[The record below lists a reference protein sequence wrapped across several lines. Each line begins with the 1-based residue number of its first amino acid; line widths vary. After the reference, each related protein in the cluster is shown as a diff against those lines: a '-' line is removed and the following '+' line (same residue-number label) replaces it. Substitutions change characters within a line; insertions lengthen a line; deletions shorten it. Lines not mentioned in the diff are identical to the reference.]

1 MAEPKNVIFKIQADT
16 AQLRRELDSVKKSI
30 DGVNA
35 GVNNT
40 ANNVSKLGGVLKG
53 AAAAFGGIAISQ
65 SIIDFGKNA
74 IKAASDFQ
82 SLQISFTTFLKDQEK
97 AKTVLTDL
105 QKFSSVTPFTG
116 EEVQN
121 AGRALLAFGEQSKN
135 LIPVLSRIGDISAGT
150 GKNFNE
156 LTVLYGK
163 ARTQG
168 TLYAEDINQ
177 LTEAGIP
184 IIQEFAKNL
193 GVGAENVKKL
203 ASEGKIGFKDLE
215 KAFQTLTSNGGQF
228 EGLTATL
235 GQSFAGRVSTL
246 KDNFDQVARSVG
258 EGILPIFEVLI
269 GGASRAI
276 EFLRRIPAIID
287 QNRVAFSL
295 LGAAV
300 SLYVSTQI
308 RGFVIQ
314 QLANKESLLSIL
326 RQRALN
332 TAVTLGF
339 VQLRLKTAAQVQG
352 NIVQRAYAV
361 GTEIATIAQQ
371 GFNTAL
377 KANPIGLVVSLLAT
391 AAAFMID
398 FGDATTDAANATA
411 KANAETETFID
422 LKTAQSN
429 IQEQT
434 NQNMASEISKLDQLF
449 KQLKLTTAGS
459 KERKTIIDQIN
470 STYGTTLKNLSD
482 EEKFVKQVDDAY
494 KKLTNQIKLKAQAE
508 ATSQQLTELFKQALN
523 LQTKIQQSASGG
535 AALSESI
542 FKGVGKFDV
551 TTFKSVEQG
560 LDAFRNK
567 LSEKQKSV
575 FNTLSSD
582 LQKNVAFSNQEFQK
596 SFSKDIINV
605 NSTFEGQFAD
615 LAKQQNKLQKNILNV
630 VDIKQNQKTVEQLSQ
645 TVDAIDALSQSS
657 ANLEQQLSK
666 SQFDVSQ
673 VGKVDNKTKND
684 TLNFFNDLKRQ
695 LQDLENEGKR
705 MELEVNIVPKN
716 FNETFAQLKSI
727 QTDQERIIDL
737 ETERAKQDAKNN
749 GTLTKQNESLIEQI
763 GTQKKLNLA
772 RRTGNQISAE
782 GYKEEL
788 RIQKL
793 REDIQQQQFE
803 QSQFIQE
810 QAISDLETKKSEI
823 QTKFENAR
831 TKKSRESLKAQ
842 LAELTRLQI
851 EAEQK
856 SSNERIQQIEQNR
869 KRDIEN
875 AKGDAK
881 EIQLIN
887 AKADFEILKEKSK
900 TTKKVEQ
907 LTKDSNDKQRE
918 DDKKKRDEIIQGAQE
933 VAKATI
939 DLINQ
944 VIDARIREADLA
956 ISAQEKRIEQAR
968 SIAEKGNAEVLQLEQ
983 ERLDKLQK
991 ERAKFVRQQQAL
1003 AFVELALNSSI
1014 AIAKAA
1020 AEGGAAAP
1028 FTITA
1033 TLLALAA
1040 GFVAA
1045 RSQAQAT
1052 AGFEKGGYTGD
1063 GGKSETAGVVHKG
1076 EFVFTKDKTSKY
1088 RSFFE
1093 AIHKG
1098 RTPEMALGLG
1108 EKIIVVNNHNMDQ
1121 QLSRIETAIREQSRM
1136 NLSIDERGIH
1146 GLVSHYQ
1153 FKENRI
1159 RNKAK

>member
-16 AQLRRELDSVKKSI
+16 AQLRRELDAVKKSI

-40 ANNVSKLGGVLKG
+40 ANNVSKLGGILKG
-53 AAAAFGGIAISQ
+53 AAAAFGGIAIGQ
-65 SIIDFGKNA
+65 SILDFGKNA
-74 IKAASDFQ
+74 IQAASDFQ
-82 SLQISFTTFLKDQEK
+82 SLQISFTTFLKDQDK
-97 AKTVLTDL
+97 AKTVLADL

-121 AGRALLAFGEQSKN
+121 AGRALLAFGENSKN

-177 LTEAGIP
+177 LTEAGVP

-258 EGILPIFEVLI
+258 EGLLPIFEVLI

-300 SLYVSTQI
+300 SLYVATQI

-332 TAVTLGF
+332 TVVTLGV

-377 KANPIGLVVSLLAT
+377 KANPIGLIVSLLAT

-398 FGDATTDAANATA
+398 FGDATTDAAGAQSDLNKESEKYIDSRQAYSETQ
-411 KANAETETFID
+411 KTIAENTSAEVGSINRLFD
-422 LKTAQSN
+422 ALLKTN
-429 IQEQT
+429 
-434 NQNMASEISKLDQLF
+434 K
-449 KQLKLTTAGS
+449 GS
-459 KERKTIIDQIN
+459 QERKDLIDQIN
-470 STYGTTLKNLSD
+470 SKYGTTLKNLSD
-482 EEKFVKQVDDAY
+482 EKQFLALVNEQRDKLIALKRAEITLEASKETLTNLDKEKIRLAQERTKAEDEKNKKIKQVAEDEKKANANVKANVGQGGDAASRAAGLSFQ
-494 KKLTNQIKLKAQAE
+494 KGAE
-508 ATSQQLTELFKQALN
+508 QLVERRKN
-523 LQTKIQQSASGG
+523 INDNYTKIISDISSQENEVAKATKQVEGLYTESLDNVSKTQSEFQKTTSTGIVDTKK
-535 AALSESI
+535 LSESI
-542 FKGVGKFDV
+542 
-551 TTFKSVEQG
+551 
-560 LDAFRNK
+560 
-567 LSEKQKSV
+567 
-575 FNTLSSD
+575 
-582 LQKNVAFSNQEFQK
+582 
-596 SFSKDIINV
+596 
-605 NSTFEGQFAD
+605 
-615 LAKQQNKLQKNILNV
+615 
-630 VDIKQNQKTVEQLSQ
+630 
-645 TVDAIDALSQSS
+645 
-657 ANLEQQLSK
+657 NL
-666 SQFDVSQ
+666 
-673 VGKVDNKTKND
+673 
-684 TLNFFNDLKRQ
+684 FNDLKRQ
-695 LQDLENEGKR
+695 LVDLENEAKR
-705 MELEVNIVPKN
+705 MNLEVNIVPKN
-716 FNETFAQLKSI
+716 FNETFTQLKTI
-727 QTDQERIIDL
+727 QADQERIIDL
-737 ETERAKQDAKNN
+737 ETQRTKDDARRN
-749 GTLTKQNESLIEQI
+749 GTLTAQNESLIDQI
-763 GTQKKLNLA
+763 ATQKKLNLA
-772 RRTGNQISAE
+772 IRTGNQISAE
-782 GYKEEL
+782 GYKEQL

-810 QAISDLETKKSEI
+810 QAINDIETKKSEV

-856 SSNERIQQIEQNR
+856 SSDERIQQIEQNR

-887 AKADFEILKEKSK
+887 SKADFEILKEKSK
-900 TTKKVEQ
+900 TAKKVEQ

-918 DDKKKRDEIIQGAQE
+918 DDKKKREEIIQGAQD

-968 SIAEKGNAEVLQLEQ
+968 TIAEKGNAEVLQLEQ
-983 ERLDKLQK
+983 ERLDKLTK

-1040 GFVAA
+1040 GFISA
-1045 RSQAQAT
+1045 RSQAQAA

-1063 GGKSETAGVVHKG
+1063 GGKTETAGVVHKG

>member
-30 DGVNA
+30 DGLNA
-35 GVNNT
+35 GVNKT
-40 ANNVSKLGGVLKG
+40 AQNVSKLGGILKG
-53 AAAAFGGIAISQ
+53 AAAAFGGIAIGQ
-65 SIIDFGKNA
+65 SILDFGKNA
-74 IKAASDFQ
+74 IQAASDFQ
-82 SLQISFTTFLKDQEK
+82 SLQISFTTFLKDQDK
-97 AKTVLTDL
+97 AKTVLADL

-121 AGRALLAFGEQSKN
+121 AGRALLAFGENSKN

-177 LTEAGIP
+177 LTEAGVP

-258 EGILPIFEVLI
+258 EGLLPIFEVLI
-269 GGASRAI
+269 NGASRAI
-276 EFLRRIPAIID
+276 EFLRRIPAIVE
-287 QNRVAFSL
+287 QNKVTFSL

-300 SLYVSTQI
+300 SLYVATQTKAFI
-308 RGFVIQ
+308 IE
-314 QLANKESLLSIL
+314 QLKNKESLISII
-326 RQRALN
+326 RQKGL
-332 TAVTLGF
+332 
-339 VQLRLKTAAQVQG
+339 TAAMLIG
-352 NIVQRAYAV
+352 INVQRIRTASQIQGSLIQRGYAV
-361 GTEIATIAQQ
+361 ATEIATIAQE
-371 GFNTAL
+371 GFNAAL
-377 KANPIGLVVSLLAT
+377 TKNPLGLLLTGLALALT
-391 AAAFMID
+391 FMVD
-398 FGDATTDAANATA
+398 YGDATEDAANAQA
-411 KANAETETFID
+411 DANKETETFID
-422 LKTAQSN
+422 LKTAQNS

-434 NQNMASEISKLDQLF
+434 NQNMATEITKLDQLF

-482 EEKFVKQVDDAY
+482 EEKFVKQVDEAY
-494 KKLTNQIKLKAQAE
+494 KALTNQIKLKAQAE
-508 ATSQQLTELFKQALN
+508 ATSQQLTALYKQALD
-523 LQTKIQQSASGG
+523 LQTKLGSLGEEGAQATTNAVFAGVTRSVVDQFADDSTIQ
-535 AALSESI
+535 
-542 FKGVGKFDV
+542 KGI
-551 TTFKSVEQG
+551 
-560 LDAFRNK
+560 DAFYAR
-567 LSEKQKSV
+567 LSDKQKSA
-575 FNTLSSD
+575 FDLLSKENKK
-582 LQKNVAFSNQEFQK
+582 QIATFSFTTTATDTR
-596 SFSKDIINV
+596 S
-605 NSTFEGQFAD
+605 EGQNRANEQAAKKRQQEATAT
-615 LAKQQNKLQKNILNV
+615 AKQLKSTLDSIDL
-630 VDIKQNQKTVEQLSQ
+630 LSE
-645 TVDAIDALSQSS
+645 SS
-657 ANLEQQLSK
+657 ANLTQQLSK
-666 SQFDVSQ
+666 AQFDVSQ
-673 VGKVDNKTKND
+673 VGAVDDATKNKT
-684 TLNFFNDLKRQ
+684 LEYFNDLKRQ
-695 LQDLENEGKR
+695 LVDLENEGKR
-705 MELEVNIVPKN
+705 LELEVSVEPKN
-716 FNETFAQLKSI
+716 FDETVAQIKAI

-737 ETERAKQDAKNN
+737 ETQRAKEDAQRN

-772 RRTGNQISAE
+772 TKTGNQIAVE
-782 GYKEEL
+782 TYKEEL

-793 REDIQQQQFE
+793 REDIQQTEFE

-810 QAISDLETKKSEI
+810 QAITELETKKDKIIE
-823 QTKFENAR
+823 KFEKAR
-831 TKKSRESLKAQ
+831 SKKAIESLKKE
-842 LAELTRLQI
+842 LAETIRLQI
-851 EAEQK
+851 VAEEK
-856 SSNERIQQIEQNR
+856 ASAERIAKIERERQ
-869 KRDIEN
+869 RDIKN
-875 AKGDAK
+875 AKGDK
-881 EIQLIN
+881 DQIELIN
-887 AKADFEILKEKSK
+887 KNADLAILKEKDATSK
-900 TTKKVEQ
+900 KTLKLSEGLSEAEIKLEEE
-907 LTKDSNDKQRE
+907 KREKIKQGIE
-918 DDKKKRDEIIQGAQE
+918 DVR
-933 VAKATI
+933 KATI
-939 DLINQ
+939 DFINQ
-944 VIDARIREADLA
+944 VIEARIREADAA
-956 ISAQEKRIEQAR
+956 ISAQEKRIEQAKT
-968 SIAEKGNAEVLQLEQ
+968 IAEKGNAEVLQLEQ
-983 ERLDKLQK
+983 ERLDKLTK

-1003 AFVELALNSSI
+1003 AFIELALNSSI

-1020 AEGGAAAP
+1020 ALGGPAAT

-1040 GFVAA
+1040 GFISA
-1045 RSQAQAT
+1045 RSQAQAA

-1063 GGKSETAGVVHKG
+1063 GGKSQTAGVVHKG

-1088 RSFFE
+1088 RSLFE

-1121 QLSRIETAIREQSRM
+1121 QLSRIENAIREQSRM

>member
-53 AAAAFGGIAISQ
+53 AAAAFGGIAIGQ

-74 IKAASDFQ
+74 IQAASDFQ
-82 SLQISFTTFLKDQEK
+82 SLQISFTTFLKDQDK
-97 AKTVLTDL
+97 AKTVLADL

-121 AGRALLAFGEQSKN
+121 AGRALLAFGENSKN

-177 LTEAGIP
+177 LTEAGVP

-258 EGILPIFEVLI
+258 EGLLPIFEVLI

-276 EFLRRIPAIID
+276 EFLRRIPAIIE
-287 QNRVAFSL
+287 QNKVAFSL

-300 SLYVSTQI
+300 SLYVGAQI

-326 RQRALN
+326 RQKALN
-332 TAVTLGF
+332 IQYELGF
-339 VQLRLKTAAQVQG
+339 IRLRLTTAAQVQG

-377 KANPIGLVVSLLAT
+377 KANPIGLIVSLLAT

-398 FGDATTDAANATA
+398 FGDATTEAAGAQSDLNKESEKYIDSRQAYSETQKTIAENTSAEVGSINRLFDAL
-411 KANAETETFID
+411 
-422 LKTAQSN
+422 LKTN
-429 IQEQT
+429 
-434 NQNMASEISKLDQLF
+434 K
-449 KQLKLTTAGS
+449 GS
-459 KERKTIIDQIN
+459 QERKDLIDQIN
-470 STYGTTLKNLSD
+470 SKYGTTLKNLSD
-482 EEKFVKQVDDAY
+482 EKQFLALVNEQREKLIAFKRAEITLEASKETLLNLDKEKIRLAQLRAKAEDEKNKKIKDVTESEKKAKGVLETQAARGGDAASRAAAGAARQAFQDQNNQLVAQRQEINQNYQSTIKDIATQEADVAKATKQVEGLYTESLDNVS
-494 KKLTNQIKLKAQAE
+494 KTQSEFRQT
-508 ATSQQLTELFKQALN
+508 TSQGIVDTNA
-523 LQTKIQQSASGG
+523 
-535 AALSESI
+535 
-542 FKGVGKFDV
+542 
-551 TTFKSVEQG
+551 
-560 LDAFRNK
+560 
-567 LSEKQKSV
+567 
-575 FNTLSSD
+575 
-582 LQKNVAFSNQEFQK
+582 
-596 SFSKDIINV
+596 V
-605 NSTFEGQFAD
+605 NEA
-615 LAKQQNKLQKNILNV
+615 
-630 VDIKQNQKTVEQLSQ
+630 
-645 TVDAIDALSQSS
+645 
-657 ANLEQQLSK
+657 ANL
-666 SQFDVSQ
+666 
-673 VGKVDNKTKND
+673 
-684 TLNFFNDLKRQ
+684 FNDLTKSLEDLKNEAERM
-695 LQDLENEGKR
+695 DLEK
-705 MELEVNIVPKN
+705 NIVPKN
-716 FNETFAQLKSI
+716 FNETFTQLKAI
-727 QTDQERIIDL
+727 QADQERIIDL
-737 ETERAKQDAKNN
+737 ETERTKEQARRS
-749 GTLTKQNESLIEQI
+749 GTLTKDNESLIDQI
-763 GTQKKLNLA
+763 ATQKKLNLA
-772 RRTGNQISAE
+772 IRTGNQISAE
-782 GYKEEL
+782 GYKEQL

-793 REDIQQQQFE
+793 REDIQQTQFE

-810 QAISDLETKKSEI
+810 QAINDIETKKSEI
-823 QTKFENAR
+823 QKKFEQAT
-831 TKKSRESLKAQ
+831 TKRQQNSLKKQ
-842 LAELTRLQI
+842 LEEITRLQI
-851 EAEQK
+851 EAVQK

-869 KRDIEN
+869 KRDIAN
-875 AKGDAK
+875 AKNDTN
-881 EIQLIN
+881 EIKLIN
-887 AKADFEILKEKSK
+887 AKADLDIIKEKTK
-900 TTKKVEQ
+900 TSQTILG
-907 LTKDSNDKQRE
+907 LTKDQTEQEKE
-918 DDKKKRDEIIQGAQE
+918 LEKKRKDQQLENIQT

-944 VIDARIREADLA
+944 VIDARIREADSA
-956 ISAQEKRIEQAR
+956 IQAQEKRIEQAKA
-968 SIAEKGNAEVLQLEQ
+968 IAEKGNAEVLQLEQ

-1003 AFVELALNSSI
+1003 AFIELASNSAI
-1014 AIAKAA
+1014 AISKAA

-1028 FTITA
+1028 FTIAA
-1033 TLLALAA
+1033 TLVALAA

-1045 RSQAQAT
+1045 RSQAQAA

-1076 EFVFTKDKTSKY
+1076 EFVFTKEKTSKY
-1088 RSFFE
+1088 RSLFE

-1159 RNKAK
+1159 RSKAK